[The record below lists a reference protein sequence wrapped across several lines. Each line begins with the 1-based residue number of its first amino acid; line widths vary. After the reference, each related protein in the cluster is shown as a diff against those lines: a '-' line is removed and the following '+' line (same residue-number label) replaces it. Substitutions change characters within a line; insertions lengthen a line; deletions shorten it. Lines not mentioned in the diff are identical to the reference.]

1 MKSDKGFIK
10 LSRKFFSNELWNE
23 ARTFS
28 SCEAW
33 LDLIQSARFDVTPR
47 KESIGGR
54 EVSYMRGQYPA
65 SIRFLSKRW
74 SWGEKRV
81 RLFLSYLKKQGM
93 ITTDSSQGINIITL
107 CNYEEYNGR
116 GTSED
121 TPKDT
126 PNVLSVNELQDFGA
140 HQKTQARAQPKK
152 EGHTRG
158 TNTKKEKEEY
168 KETSTNVEAKK
179 DKLSSP
185 APKKKKSRKAEGDEK
200 PLVYPFT
207 SDAFMEAWEIL
218 RNTPKWKNKL
228 NYALQISLNKL
239 SKFEEEFAIK
249 QIERAIESNWAGVVF
264 QGTEKDYQE
273 WLNQKNENNRRT
285 YTNENRSANKG
296 ITKEEWTD
304 ADTADLI
311 ERIDRVKIG

>member
-1 MKSDKGFIK
+1 MKNDKGFIK

-54 EVSYMRGQYPA
+54 EVFYVRGQYPA

-74 SWGEKRV
+74 GWGEKRV

-107 CNYEEYNGR
+107 CNYEEYNSKDTGK
-116 GTSED
+116 GTA
-121 TPKDT
+121 KDT
-126 PNVLSVNELQDFGA
+126 PNSLNIKELQGLGA
-140 HQKTQARAQPKK
+140 QQKTQARAQPQK

-168 KETSTNVEAKK
+168 KETSTKVEAKK

-185 APKKKKSRKAEGDEK
+185 SPRKKKSKKEEGDKK

-218 RNTPKWKNKL
+218 RNTPKWKKKL

-249 QIERAIESNWAGVVF
+249 QIERAIESNWVGVVF

-273 WLNQKNENNRRT
+273 WLNQKNESNRK
-285 YTNENRSANKG
+285 TNTDANQERKKWLLNYAEEAFNKG
-296 ITKEEWTD
+296 
-304 ADTADLI
+304 
-311 ERIDRVKIG
+311 